1 MTETLTSI
9 AVGLR
14 VSLIVLATML
24 FFRVV
29 FRWNAGVGTPI
40 SDLTKSG
47 VYWRWAWGA
56 WCIGTAMVSFSH
68 LASIFD
74 QFAPVDRLGATL
86 VGTSLL
92 NLAAIM
98 AEVGF
103 VVGRGRDHGAIW
115 PYAIMPFAFVAMALI
130 P

>member
-1 MTETLTSI
+1 MMETLTSI

-29 FRWNAGVGTPI
+29 FRWNACADTPI

-47 VYWRWAWGA
+47 GYWRWAWGS
-56 WCIGTAMVSFSH
+56 WCIGMAIVSFTH
-68 LASIFD
+68 LASIFG
-74 QFAPVDRLGATL
+74 QGQPIERTGATL

-92 NLAAIM
+92 NFGAIM
-98 AEVGF
+98 AEAGF
-103 VVGRGRDHGAIW
+103 VVGRGRDQGAIW
-115 PYAIMPFAFVAMALI
+115 PYVIMPFAFVAMALV